1 MSPQILML
9 QRNPDEF
16 IYLFEKLIFYGS
28 VEQMEEAELVRH
40 TEKFLNDINQMWPL
54 PEEKTSDPLATSKK
68 RRYLRLG

>member
-1 MSPQILML
+1 MFPQILVL

-28 VEQMEEAELVRH
+28 VERIEEAELVRH

-54 PEEKTSDPLATSKK
+54 PVEKTSAPAATSKK
-68 RRYLRLG
+68 RRYLQPW

>member
-1 MSPQILML
+1 MFPQILIL

-28 VEQMEEAELVRH
+28 VERMEEAELVRH

-54 PEEKTSDPLATSKK
+54 PEEKTSAPAATSKK
-68 RRYLRLG
+68 RRYQRVW